1 MNRKL
6 LQSVRE
12 YKKESILTPIL
23 VIFEVLIE
31 VLIPLLM
38 ARIIDVGIANGDM
51 GYILSFDIPSIIL
64 LVLLSQFQMGL
75 GTSVLFP

>member
-6 LQSVRE
+6 LRSVRE
-12 YKKESILTPIL
+12 YEKESIMTPIL

-51 GYILSFDIPSIIL
+51 GYILSIGVV
-64 LVLLSQFQMGL
+64 LVIMAMVS
-75 GTSVLFP
+75 LFFGAMAGKI